1 MSAHQ
6 GLSDLELRWVR
17 RRPAALARI
26 ATVGADGMPHV
37 VPGQWD
43 WDGAREVFVLGGRDV
58 PATVR
63 AANVRRTGKAA
74 MTVDGVDRSAGWAP
88 WALLVRGRA
97 GVDDGAGAIVLHP
110 DQVTSWGLQHSITE
124 GEQQRDR

>member
-17 RRPAALARI
+17 RRPPALARI
-26 ATVGADGMPHV
+26 ATVGEDGMPHV
-37 VPGQWD
+37 VPGQWA
-43 WDGAREVFVLGGRDV
+43 WDGARVVFVLGGRDV

-74 MTVDGVDRSAGWAP
+74 MTVDGVDRSGGWAP

-97 GVDDGAGAIVLHP
+97 SVDDDAGAIVLHP

-124 GEQQRDR
+124 GEQRDR